1 MEPFIAQICI
11 FGFNFAPRSWVFAA
25 GQLLSI
31 AQYSTVFSLVGS
43 FYGGDARVTFGVP
56 DLRGRM
62 PLGSTG
68 GTGPGLYPFQIGM
81 KGGNDKAFLTTSHM
95 PQHNHDAT
103 FTPSGG
109 GDPVTA
115 ELKGWTTGAATGTS
129 GKPPLNGQFLTG
141 GGTSDTFG
149 PPNGFGGTEFTLGG
163 LTVSGGGSSGGTVAI
178 GNTGGSS
185 PFGIQNPFQAVNFC
199 FAMEGLYPSRS

>member
-1 MEPFIAQICI
+1 MQPFIAQICI
-11 FGFNFAPRSWVFAA
+11 FGFNFPPEGWTFAA
-25 GQLLSI
+25 GQFLTIS
-31 AQYSTVFSLVGS
+31 QYNAVFALVGT
-43 FYGGDARVTFGVP
+43 FYGGDGRVTFGVP

-68 GTGPGLYPFQIGM
+68 GTGPGLPPYQIGM
-81 KGGNDKAFLTTSHM
+81 RGGINDVVLTTSHM
-95 PQHNHDAT
+95 PQHNHDAA

-109 GDPVTA
+109 GDPVTG

-163 LTVSGGGSSGGTVAI
+163 LTVSGGGSSGGTVVI
-178 GNTGGSS
+178 GDTGASS
-185 PFGIQNPFQAVNFC
+185 PLNIQNPYQAVNFC
-199 FAMEGLYPSRS
+199 FALEGVFPQRS